1 MDERISF
8 LTHQGKS
15 IMVVDL
21 SHCEPKEILL
31 MLEEIQRTVARHAP
45 GSLLILS
52 DVTGAHFDRA
62 VATRIKEVAVRDRP
76 YVKRSAWVGV
86 DSIPK
91 VYYENLKSFSQREF
105 PSFKTR
111 EEAMDWLVKE

>member
-8 LTHQGKS
+8 ITHRDKA

-21 SHCEPKEILL
+21 SHLEPKQILL

-52 DVTGAHFDRA
+52 DLTGAHFDRA
-62 VATRIKEVAVRDRP
+62 VATRIKEVAVRERP
-76 YVKRSAWVGV
+76 YVKRAAWVGV
-86 DSIPK
+86 ESIPK
-91 VYYENLKSFSQREF
+91 VYYENIKSFSQ
-105 PSFKTR
+105 
-111 EEAMDWLVKE
+111 